1 MRRQKRTSSWLAKG
15 WSEQRRGG
23 HDSGERGYSVGWG
36 SEGTRWERPESS
48 ATCGHLGRRGP
59 RLFSLRASLPFLPD
73 GVDQVCGHWSVP
85 SLFFPRHNLPT
96 DPRTSTASLNSCS
109 WFERAHSIVIN
120 IYILRLL
127 HRAFLNQ
134 HLTAQHREAT
144 TIWLAFSNRATL
156 KVSPPT
162 SRSILLAVSH
172 GLGSAP
178 DAPCSHNRAQAL
190 PSLWTVRHLYSPSRR
205 AN

>member
-1 MRRQKRTSSWLAKG
+1 MGAARKQRYLRTS
-15 WSEQRRGG
+15 
-23 HDSGERGYSVGWG
+23 
-36 SEGTRWERPESS
+36 RPSRS
-48 ATCGHLGRRGP
+48 PAFLATCIFTFFARRCG
-59 RLFSLRASLPFLPD
+59 
-73 GVDQVCGHWSVP
+73 QVCGHWSVP